1 MAKLAINILI
11 EKRKNIEKDSKIYSI
26 ISFLFHALIIS
37 LIFLY
42 AGYSRY
48 KIATKPK
55 VYRVSIATLPS
66 LSTSKTQH
74 PTPKTQ
80 NLKPNTQNPKPKT
93 QHPKPKTQNPKPKP
107 KAAGINTKTKHLKP
121 KTQNPKPNT
130 QNLKPKTQNPAPKT
144 QHPTPGTLKK
154 GFSNSASSIMDLDTT
169 SFDYA
174 YYLAIVRDKI
184 GNNWVRTYTGNGKV
198 KIYFKIM
205 KNGEIRDA
213 KVEISSGNEGLDR
226 LALDAVLKSNPLP
239 PLPEGFRENYIGI
252 HIWFNYEE

>member
-11 EKRKNIEKDSKIYSI
+11 EKRKNIEKDSKIFSI

-48 KIATKPK
+48 KIAKKPK

-66 LSTSKTQH
+66 LSTSNTQHLTPRTQH
-74 PTPKTQ
+74 P
-80 NLKPNTQNPKPKT
+80 KPNTQNLI
-93 QHPKPKTQNPKPKP
+93 PKTQNPKPKP
-107 KAAGINTKTKHLKP
+107 KTAGINTKTKHLKP
-121 KTQNPKPNT
+121 NTKHPKPKTQNPEPNTQHPKPNT
-130 QNLKPKTQNPAPKT
+130 QNPK
-144 QHPTPGTLKK
+144 PGTLKK
-154 GFSNSASSIMDLDTT
+154 GFSNSSSSIMDLDTT

-213 KVEISSGNEGLDR
+213 KVEISSGNNGLDR
-226 LALDAVLKSNPLP
+226 LALEAVLKSNPLP

>member
-11 EKRKNIEKDSKIYSI
+11 EKRKNIEKDSKVFSI
-26 ISFLFHALIIS
+26 ISFLFHALIIT
-37 LIFLY
+37 LLFLY
-42 AGYSRY
+42 SGYSRY

-55 VYRVSIATLPS
+55 VYRVSKATLPS
-66 LSTSKTQH
+66 LSTSNTQH
-74 PTPKTQ
+74 PKPKTQ
-80 NLKPNTQNPKPKT
+80 NLKPNTQHPVPRTHNPKPKPRAAGINTKTKHQKPKT
-93 QHPKPKTQNPKPKP
+93 QHPKPKT
-107 KAAGINTKTKHLKP
+107 H
-121 KTQNPKPNT
+121 
-130 QNLKPKTQNPAPKT
+130 NPAPKT
-144 QHPTPGTLKK
+144 QYPTPNTQNPTPGTLKK
-154 GFSNSASSIMDLDTT
+154 GFSTSASSIMDLDTT

-184 GNNWVRTYTGNGKV
+184 GNNWVRTYTGRGKV

>member
-1 MAKLAINILI
+1 
-11 EKRKNIEKDSKIYSI
+11 
-26 ISFLFHALIIS
+26 
-37 LIFLY
+37 
-42 AGYSRY
+42 
-48 KIATKPK
+48 
-55 VYRVSIATLPS
+55 
-66 LSTSKTQH
+66 
-74 PTPKTQ
+74 
-80 NLKPNTQNPKPKT
+80 
-93 QHPKPKTQNPKPKP
+93 
-107 KAAGINTKTKHLKP
+107 
-121 KTQNPKPNT
+121 
-130 QNLKPKTQNPAPKT
+130 
-144 QHPTPGTLKK
+144 
-154 GFSNSASSIMDLDTT
+154 MDLDTT